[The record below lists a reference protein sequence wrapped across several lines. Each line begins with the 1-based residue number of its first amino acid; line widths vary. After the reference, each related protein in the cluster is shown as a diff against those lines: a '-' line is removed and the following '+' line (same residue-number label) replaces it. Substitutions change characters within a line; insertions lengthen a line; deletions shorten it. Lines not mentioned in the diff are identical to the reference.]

1 MTLFNVLDILGII
14 AFAISGSLVA
24 MRKKMDPFGVF
35 IIAFA
40 TAVGGGTLRDMFL
53 TDREVFWLH
62 DTSPL
67 YAILTGTILAIVF
80 TSKIKHLYKPLLLF
94 DAIGLGLFTITGVQ
108 IGIHQNLELINCIIL
123 GTITGTFGGIIRD
136 ILVNEIPV
144 IFRKEVYATISILG
158 GFTYYFMYHSRIDS
172 IWVNVI
178 PIVLIITL
186 RLVVVYFKIS
196 LPSIYYII
204 MFLMKILR
212 ELTLILAQPKNIS
225 VVLLTRAGSMAMPR
239 LHTCQWTL

>member
-1 MTLFNVLDILGII
+1 METIFEYINILGSFSL
-14 AFAISGSLVA
+14 AVSGALTA
-24 MRKKMDPFGVF
+24 MHKRFDVFGVF
-35 IIAFA
+35 IVAFV

-53 TDREVFWLH
+53 TEREVFWMH
-62 DTSPL
+62 DTNPL
-67 YAILTGTILAIVF
+67 YAIITGTVLAIVF
-80 TSKIKHLYKPLLLF
+80 RSKIKHLYKPLLLF

-108 IGIHQNLELINCIIL
+108 IGINENLEIIHCIIL

-158 GFTYYFMYHSRIDS
+158 GFVYYFMYFANLETL
-172 IWVNVI
+172 WTNVV

-196 LPSIYYII
+196 LPSIY
-204 MFLMKILR
+204 KK
-212 ELTLILAQPKNIS
+212 EKN
-225 VVLLTRAGSMAMPR
+225 
-239 LHTCQWTL
+239 